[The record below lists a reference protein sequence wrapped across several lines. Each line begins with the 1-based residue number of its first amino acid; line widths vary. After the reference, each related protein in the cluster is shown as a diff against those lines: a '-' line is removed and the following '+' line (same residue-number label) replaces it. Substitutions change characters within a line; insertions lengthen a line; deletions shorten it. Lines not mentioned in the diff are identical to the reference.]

1 MSSKSNRRNSEIFE
15 RRVREL
21 LSAGYTAASIAKET
35 GKSYLHTVR
44 TVQRI
49 KAEGGVK

>member
-1 MSSKSNRRNSEIFE
+1 MSGKSDRRNAEIFE

-21 LSAGYTAASIAKET
+21 LAVGYTAASIAKET
-35 GKSYLHTVR
+35 GKSYARTVR

-49 KAEGGVK
+49 RPEGGAE